1 MAAATQTTR
10 PAPAADGS
18 VLGRVKQYADIAA
31 ASGIIAIVAMLIFP
45 MPEWLLDTG
54 IVLNLSAAI
63 LILLVAF
70 YTTQPLQFSVFPPLL
85 LVTTLFRLALNV
97 SAMKLI
103 LKDGHAGHM
112 IDAFGKVVIGGDV
125 VVGVIA
131 FLILVVIQFVVIT
144 KGAERVAEVAARFT
158 LDAMPGRQMAIDA
171 DLNAGMITEEVARER
186 RRNIQ
191 READFYGSM
200 DGASKFVRGD
210 AIAAIIII
218 IINIIGGFILGMIR
232 GEGDFATIMQKYT
245 LLTIGEGLVSQIPA
259 LLISTATG
267 LMVTR
272 ASSDA
277 NLGVDI
283 AGQFLHGPRP
293 LLVGGALVGLF
304 SLAPGF
310 PKFQLL
316 FVAGAM
322 FGAAFLLNRADQ
334 EAARVPAPDPQAEA
348 DATAAQ
354 AGTPENVMRELGVDT
369 VELEIGYGLMALVD
383 SAGGGDLLDR
393 ITGLRRQLAQE
404 LGIVLPSVRIR
415 DNLVLTPSE
424 YRLKIK
430 GAPVAGGELMTNH
443 LMLMDSGGVM
453 DPLPGVETRD
463 PAFGLPAV
471 WVPRN
476 QRERA
481 ELAGYTVIDPTAVL
495 ITHMTEVLR
504 AHAAEILTR
513 QDVQALMDH
522 LKTNNAAVVAEVS
535 SDRVSVGEI
544 QKVLQH
550 LLRERVSIRDLGTI
564 LETISDN
571 IGRTRDTDAL
581 GELARSALARTLCR
595 QWAGEDGALD
605 ALTLDPHLEQRLRD
619 SVQETVA
626 GAQLVMEP
634 GEARRILGAISEAAE
649 RMAALGQMPVILC
662 ASAVRLP
669 LRRLTERT
677 LPSLAVLAY
686 NEIAPRAEVRAVGQV
701 GVSGFAPRTDPP
713 VENRRLGGACAE
725 HPPGAILRA
734 SARTLGR
741 RPCRR
746 RFSTGG
752 SGASPVV

>member
-1 MAAATQTTR
+1 MATAMQTRQSAAQ
-10 PAPAADGS
+10 AP
-18 VLGRVKQYADIAA
+18 VLGKVKQYADVAA
-31 ASGIIAIVAMLIFP
+31 ASGILAVVAMLIFP

-70 YTTQPLQFSVFPPLL
+70 YTTEPLQFSVFPPLL

-125 VVGVIA
+125 IVGVIA

-158 LDAMPGRQMAIDA
+158 LDAMPGRQMAVDA
-171 DLNAGMITEEVARER
+171 DLNAGMITEEVARQR
-186 RRNIQ
+186 RQAVQ

-210 AIAAIIII
+210 AVAAIIILV
-218 IINIIGGFILGMIR
+218 INIVGGFVLGMLR
-232 GEGDFATIMQKYT
+232 GEGNFAAILQKYT

-272 ASSDA
+272 AASET

-293 LLVGGALVGLF
+293 LLIGGSLVGLF
-304 SLAPGF
+304 TLAPGF

-316 FVAGAM
+316 LVSAAM
-322 FGAAFLLNRADQ
+322 FGTAFLLQRAEK
-334 EAARVPAPDPQAEA
+334 EAARAPAPDQESEA
-348 DATAAQ
+348 AGAA
-354 AGTPENVMRELGVDT
+354 ATPENVMRELGVDT

-383 SAGGGDLLDR
+383 TASGGDLLER

-415 DNLVLTPSE
+415 DNLVLRPSE

-443 LMLMDSGGVM
+443 LLLMDPGTVA
-453 DPLPGVETRD
+453 DHLPGVETKD
-463 PAFGLPAV
+463 PAFGLPAT
-471 WVPRN
+471 WVPKKE
-476 QRERA
+476 RERA
-481 ELAGYTVIDPTAVL
+481 EMAGYTVVDPTAVL
-495 ITHMTEVLR
+495 ITHLTEVLR
-504 AHAAEILTR
+504 AHAAEVLTR
-513 QDVQALMDH
+513 QDVQALLDH
-522 LKTNNAAVVAEVS
+522 LKESNASVVAEVGN
-535 SDRVSVGEI
+535 DRISVGEI

-564 LETISDN
+564 LETVSDN
-571 IGRTRDTDAL
+571 AGRTRDTDAL
-581 GELARSALARTLCR
+581 GELARAALARALCR
-595 QWAGEDGALD
+595 QWCGEDGVLE

-619 SVQETVA
+619 AVQDTVA
-626 GAQLVMEP
+626 GAQLVLEP
-634 GEARRILGAISEAAE
+634 GEARLVLDAVARSAE
-649 RMAALGQMPVILC
+649 RMTALGQMPVLLC

-677 LPSLAVLAY
+677 LPSLAILAY
-686 NEIAPRAEVRAVGQV
+686 NEVAPRTEVRAVGQV
-701 GVSGFAPRTDPP
+701 
-713 VENRRLGGACAE
+713 
-725 HPPGAILRA
+725 
-734 SARTLGR
+734 TL
-741 RPCRR
+741 P
-746 RFSTGG
+746 
-752 SGASPVV
+752 